1 MKLKTLM
8 TIKAVICLLFGVVFL
23 VVPIQ
28 VMAIYNLS
36 LDAAGA
42 LITRLLGAAFIM
54 LGIWLAMART
64 VDDPVAQR
72 AVCVSSFVADTIAA
86 VVVAL
91 TLLSGVGNWLGWTN
105 VVLYALLAIGF
116 GYVMLV
122 QPEGHLAI

>member
-1 MKLKTLM
+1 MM
-8 TIKAVICLLFGVVFL
+8 TIKAVICLLFGAVFL

-36 LDAAGA
+36 LDAGGA

-54 LGIWLAMART
+54 LGIWLAMARA
-64 VDDPVAQR
+64 VDDSAAQR
-72 AVCVSSFVADTIAA
+72 AVCVSSIVADTIGA

-91 TLLSGVGNWLGWTN
+91 TLLSGVGNWLGWAN

-116 GYVMLV
+116 GAVWLA
-122 QPEGHLAI
+122 QPEGHLAL